1 MRCEAVRGRNDF
13 VTSKVQ
19 HADSACGVTA
29 VTFDKRGNHH
39 EHGYR
44 SRADSAL
51 VAVGLIGLHWA
62 SMIEARDEAG
72 RWEALEQALAEAVRE
87 KARQA
92 AELEAMRAD
101 LRHHGAAVRC

>member
-1 MRCEAVRGRNDF
+1 MSMDIVLGL
-13 VTSKVQ
+13 
-19 HADSACGVTA
+19 TA
-29 VTFDKRGNHH
+29 
-39 EHGYR
+39 
-44 SRADSAL
+44 L
-51 VAVGLIGLHWA
+51 WLLLGLIGLHWA

-72 RWEALEQALAEAVRE
+72 RWEALEQALAEAVGE